1 MVFERFEWV
10 PNHCTPFNY
19 TSALERNKSD
29 FYFIFIIWM
38 RENWEWNEIAITAEL
53 SANKIQTQK
62 RPSAAKDQLI
72 GHVFSARHALVRKHS
87 RSHVQTDHKL
97 GVSVFLST
105 CCYHE
110 NLLNLIKLEF
120 SFIFMC
126 YFRLLSNFAFS
137 FYIHVSYWRY
147 VWAIS
152 FSSSAKRAINSP
164 GDNIFVFAEQL
175 DTNETIDFCLFVCV
189 HPENMTME
197 LSITRTSS
205 SRNKTND
212 FNWK

>member
-72 GHVFSARHALVRKHS
+72 DHVFSARHALVRKHS

-137 FYIHVSYWRY
+137 FYIHVSYLRY
-147 VWAIS
+147 VWELQ
-152 FSSSAKRAINSP
+152 FLFHRQPN
-164 GDNIFVFAEQL
+164 EQ
-175 DTNETIDFCLFVCV
+175 
-189 HPENMTME
+189 
-197 LSITRTSS
+197 
-205 SRNKTND
+205 
-212 FNWK
+212 